1 MNSDPRNSKYKVSPA
16 DHPRPDPVQ
25 CSLPLCDSVPEPE
38 VPEMSRIGRIPKYRV
53 ALVREKSIPWPS
65 RQFHNSR
72 DVWEFGKTLTKTT
85 DREQFWALMLDR
97 KNSLIGVNLVAQGSL
112 SETVVVPREVL
123 KPAILLSSAALVV
136 LHNHPSGDPTPS
148 PEDRSCTAR
157 LTEACNLVGIRLLDH
172 VIIGQSDYFSFTDAQ
187 MT

>member
-1 MNSDPRNSKYKVSPA
+1 MNPALNKSKYNLSPVA
-16 DHPRPDPVQ
+16 ETQPSPVQ
-25 CSLPLCDSVPEPE
+25 AGLPLCGGLLPQRE
-38 VPEMSRIGRIPKYRV
+38 VPVMSRIPKYRV
-53 ALVREKSIPWPS
+53 ALVREKSISWHS
-65 RQFHNSR
+65 RKFANSR
-72 DVWEFGKTLTKTT
+72 HVFEFGRELIEGS

-112 SETVVVPREVL
+112 SETVVVPREVI
-123 KPAILLSSAALVV
+123 KPAILLNSAALVV

-157 LTEACNLVGIRLLDH
+157 LTEACNVVGIRLLDH

-187 MT
+187 MS